1 LRLMRVREACRLLA
15 GTSLMVGEIG
25 FWCGF
30 TDNAHFSRDFRRLV
44 GMPPSVYREASLGH
58 AGLTRA

>member
-1 LRLMRVREACRLLA
+1 
-15 GTSLMVGEIG
+15 MVGEIG